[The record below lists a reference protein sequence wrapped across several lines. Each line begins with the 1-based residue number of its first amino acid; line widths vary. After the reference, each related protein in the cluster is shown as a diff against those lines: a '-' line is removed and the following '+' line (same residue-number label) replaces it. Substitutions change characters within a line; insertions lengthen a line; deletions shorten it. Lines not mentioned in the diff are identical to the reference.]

1 MEKYFNFLKNWKKS
15 HPGVFMNWLEGNSC
29 SLIWGHFLPAL
40 NTYLGGSLILKHLIS
55 EFYWNLLMQAL
66 SKENQDV
73 TLSFKNMTELV
84 NSQELKLKNYF
95 ITKEK
100 NNFLS

>member
-1 MEKYFNFLKNWKKS
+1 
-15 HPGVFMNWLEGNSC
+15 
-29 SLIWGHFLPAL
+29 
-40 NTYLGGSLILKHLIS
+40 
-55 EFYWNLLMQAL
+55 MQAL

-73 TLSFKNMTELV
+73 TLSFKNVTELV
-84 NSQELKLKNYF
+84 NSQELKLKNDF